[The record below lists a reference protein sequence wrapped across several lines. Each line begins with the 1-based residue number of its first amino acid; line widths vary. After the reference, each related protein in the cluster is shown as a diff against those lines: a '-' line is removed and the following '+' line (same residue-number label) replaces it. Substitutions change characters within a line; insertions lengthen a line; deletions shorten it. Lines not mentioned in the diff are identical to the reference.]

1 MKKILLLTLTL
12 FLVSCSDS
20 DSPGSPN
27 VSSFTSG
34 TWRSDG
40 GPTLIIWEMRSGT
53 MWLIPPEDPPSE
65 LFQPYALET
74 DTAQDGD
81 TLRVDAWKADTPGL
95 VYSFALKYDG
105 TVYRGRS
112 YSKNNY
118 FPDRSLVFSLI

>member
-1 MKKILLLTLTL
+1 MKKILLLTLIL

-20 DSPGSPN
+20 DSPSSPN
-27 VSSFTSG
+27 SSSFTSG

-40 GPTLIIWEMRSGT
+40 GPSEIVWEMRTGI

-81 TLRVDAWKADTPGL
+81 TLRVDAWKVDTPGL
-95 VYSFALKYDG
+95 VYSFALKHDG

-112 YSKNNY
+112 YSKHDY
-118 FPDRSLVFSLI
+118 FRDRSLVFSRI